1 MKYVY
6 PCNVVLD
13 EKADGDADVV
23 TFPDV
28 YGATTGGRSWEEALE
43 NAEDALVAALGAYYS
58 QHEEIPLPSPIA
70 DGQVPIPLPVVPAAK
85 LALNRSMR
93 RQGITQTEMAE
104 KLGLTADAVDKL
116 CNPDSYS
123 HLSTIEKALRIV
135 GCSLVVEESE
145 GLLSDSSSK
154 QHSKSREAVTLG

>member
-13 EKADGDADVV
+13 EKADGEAYVV

-43 NAEDALVAALGAYYS
+43 NAEDALTAALGAYYR
-58 QHEEIPLPSPIA
+58 QHEEIPLPSPIV
-70 DGQVPIPLPVVPAAK
+70 DGQVSIPLPVVIAAK

-93 RQGITQTEMAE
+93 SQGITQMELAE

-116 CNPDSYS
+116 CNPDHYS
-123 HLSTIEKALRIV
+123 HLSAIEKALRIV

-145 GLLSDSSSK
+145 GLCSKSSSK
-154 QHSKSREAVTLG
+154 QHSKSREAVAPS